1 MDAVL
6 ISALVVSLAVAVE
19 RVIYYFI
26 NHISKSQCSNCCS
39 FDTREDTD
47 DENKQ
52 LDNKHHVNE
61 PAKS

>member
-1 MDAVL
+1 MDAVS
-6 ISALVVSLAVAVE
+6 ISALVVSLAVALE

-39 FDTREDTD
+39 FDTKDDTD

-52 LDNKHHVNE
+52 FDKA